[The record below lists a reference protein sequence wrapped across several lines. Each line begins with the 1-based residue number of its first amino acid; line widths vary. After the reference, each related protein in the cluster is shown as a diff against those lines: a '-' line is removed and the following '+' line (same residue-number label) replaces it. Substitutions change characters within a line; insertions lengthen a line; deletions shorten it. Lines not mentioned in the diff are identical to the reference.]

1 MQVPEVFQIMLG
13 KKGQLA
19 DGIAEIIHA
28 IVTGQQTLPGSDSLQ
43 ALPAGQLLLAGG
55 GPAGSQAPSLAAGEV
70 PADKSARK
78 DYCLNTEH
86 PFLGYIARP
95 LNGIWATA
103 PYLHNGSV
111 PSLYDLLLPQEQRPT
126 TFYTGSHEFD
136 PSRVGYLTAPG
147 PDNAFLFDTH
157 LKATPTPATT
167 SPASTTKASAWRCSN
182 TSRPC
187 EPAPPTCPIE
197 RTAR

>member
-1 MQVPEVFQIMLG
+1 M
-13 KKGQLA
+13 
-19 DGIAEIIHA
+19 
-28 IVTGQQTLPGSDSLQ
+28 
-43 ALPAGQLLLAGG
+43 PAGQLLLAGG
-55 GPAGSQAPSLAAGEV
+55 DPAGSQAPSLAAGEV
-70 PADKSARK
+70 PADKNARK

-111 PSLYDLLLPQEQRPT
+111 PSLYDLLLPQEQRPA

-157 LKATPTPATT
+157 LEGN
-167 SPASTTKASAWRCSN
+167 SN
-182 TSRPC
+182 
-187 EPAPPTCPIE
+187 AGHDF
-197 RTAR
+197 AREYDESQRLALLEYLKTL

>member
-1 MQVPEVFQIMLG
+1 
-13 KKGQLA
+13 
-19 DGIAEIIHA
+19 
-28 IVTGQQTLPGSDSLQ
+28 
-43 ALPAGQLLLAGG
+43 
-55 GPAGSQAPSLAAGEV
+55 
-70 PADKSARK
+70 
-78 DYCLNTEH
+78 CLNTEH

-111 PSLYDLLLPQEQRPT
+111 PSLYDLLLPQEQRPA

-157 LKATPTPATT
+157 LEGN
-167 SPASTTKASAWRCSN
+167 SN
-182 TSRPC
+182 
-187 EPAPPTCPIE
+187 AGHDF
-197 RTAR
+197 AREYDESQRLALLEYLKTL